1 VDEFGPAG
9 RTVSPHD
16 EGRRERAADRD
27 RGVTLVEL
35 LVSMTLLSMTGVA
48 VLVTVAASARA
59 ASVHHDVATVQS
71 QLASVGDHLM
81 STDAPFESCA
91 APAYRHPDPLVPG
104 EEVVDSVAAHAG
116 VLAHYRA
123 DVASAFP
130 ALPDVRVADVSFWDG
145 TTETWG
151 TECWALF
158 QGDRIQK
165 IRLEVTGS
173 TVQASTLEIVKR
185 PPSTDEPAVGV
196 VTPPPLGSGGATGG
210 AGGSFTPNPCLT
222 GCSS

>member
-1 VDEFGPAG
+1 VDEIGPAR
-9 RTVSPHD
+9 RTVSTAD
-16 EGRRERAADRD
+16 GGDGTDACDRD

-35 LVSMTLLSMTGVA
+35 LVSMTLLGLTGVA

-59 ASVHHDVATVQS
+59 ASVHRDVASVQS

-91 APAYRHPDPLVPG
+91 APAYRHPDPLVPD

-116 VLAHYRA
+116 VLAHYQA
-123 DVASAFP
+123 DVAATFP
-130 ALPDVRVADVSFWDG
+130 GLPNIRVADVAFWDG

-151 TECWALF
+151 SECWALF

-165 IRLEVTGS
+165 IRLEVVGS
-173 TVQASTLEIVKR
+173 GVQANALEVVKR
-185 PPSTDEPAVGV
+185 PPATDEPAVGV
-196 VTPPPLGSGGATGG
+196 VTPPPLGSGGVVGG
-210 AGGSFTPNPCLT
+210 GGGSFTPNPCLT